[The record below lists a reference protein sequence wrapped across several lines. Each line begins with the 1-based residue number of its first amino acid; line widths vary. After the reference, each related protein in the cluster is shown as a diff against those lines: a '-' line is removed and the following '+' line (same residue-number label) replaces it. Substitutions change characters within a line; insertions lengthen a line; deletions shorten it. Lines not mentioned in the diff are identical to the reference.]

1 MTAVSISETCGIE
14 NVDGFLKMTCRMFE
28 SGKSKRTTY
37 ECHNSFG
44 RYEDVRIGGVPGKS
58 GKTKITY
65 RFYHKCENDDISY
78 QACGIHQQ
86 IQADTLQSY
95 PHAVCQFQVV
105 VSDSG
110 VFAELVE
117 NPTSET
123 VVMETVV
130 MPSGRSVSSDH
141 ICNDICET
149 WTCEDEANCNG
160 FTYGQYCKKQGTGDV
175 TYIEAEDICTTGHE
189 KRCCEYLRW
198 IWYPEYWDTTDRHV
212 CDATAMCTSDI
223 IEERD
228 LCQYKFKTIF
238 TGDGEPMFSE
248 SNSVFNFTRCTP
260 VALCRNGV
268 DQTNCTD
275 QYRVGMT
282 CEIQGFKST
291 VSKYR
296 LCNSEGPLCDDAID
310 SVCEQVSTAC
320 KVHKHQLCDGIADCP
335 DKSDER
341 ISLCSTISTPTCV
354 RRGGN
359 GTVSRALPLAWLE
372 DGVEDC
378 VGGEDE
384 RKDTWPTCGEGIT
397 TRYVADNASC
407 SNVYVCRTGGFVE
420 LSELCDGID
429 ICGNENRVCKA
440 SKRSKSVVK
449 KVASY
454 NQGLLKRVSYCQQGL
469 EQFQTLAHPCS
480 SEHFI
485 FPDII
490 YGLTKPQIIIPNIK
504 TSCDNMFGEQY
515 IYSSC
520 TNKCTDSR
528 CPLTNP
534 PLYNTCPEYYPHRVG
549 TLAHQQY
556 LTFALKSHGP
566 VKGVYVNDIFAC
578 ENGVKC
584 IPYSQ
589 VCDLVDNCG
598 DGSDEAG
605 CTNHFKC
612 NSSEHYIPK
621 TSKCDGKIDCLDL
634 SDECNE
640 ECSKEMLD
648 GAGLKVLS
656 WIIGISSVLANL
668 VTIVFSMLS
677 LRNSRT
683 TAALINKSLVIM
695 ISTGDILVGSYLLT
709 VSVFDSMVHGGNYC
723 KVQSTWLSSR
733 ECSVFGVFSTVGSQ
747 LSLFA
752 MTVLSLVRVNGIWNS
767 MRIPGEVTVKSS
779 VKVLAVIFI
788 LLALS
793 ATVALPPI
801 FKEFEDFFI
810 NGMQYD
816 VDLKMFVGSVS
827 KETHLKVFEEY
838 FGRLQD
844 KPISWYLT
852 DIMVGEIFSHDRG
865 IPDFTKT
872 RTKVGFYGNDGVCLF
887 KYFIRK
893 TDPQQGFVWSV
904 LVLNFICFL
913 VISVCYIIIGTLSA
927 RSTKRVSA
935 KGNEQ
940 ARQKMRRMN
949 HKISIIISTDFMC
962 WLPFIVIC
970 MLHYLELFDAT
981 PWYSIF
987 SIVVL
992 PINSVINPLLYSD
1005 LIMKNTGV
1013 LLSRTSSRISGF
1025 ASSVKLKIVGTEEA
1039 RGAQG
1044 NIPMQPI

>member
-1 MTAVSISETCGIE
+1 
-14 NVDGFLKMTCRMFE
+14 MTCRVFE
-28 SGKSKRTTY
+28 SGKLIRTTY
-37 ECHNSFG
+37 ECHNSVG
-44 RYEDVRIGGVPGKS
+44 RYEEVLVTGVPGKS
-58 GKTKITY
+58 GTVQTTY
-65 RFYHKCENDDISY
+65 RFYHKCENDEVSY

-95 PHAVCQFQVV
+95 PHAVCQFQVFL
-105 VSDSG
+105 SDRG
-110 VFAELVE
+110 VFAELVKE
-117 NPTSET
+117 PSSET

-130 MPSGRSVSSDH
+130 MPSGRNVSSDH
-141 ICNDICET
+141 ICNDICDT
-149 WTCEDEANCNG
+149 WDCEDEANCNG
-160 FTYGQYCKKQGTGDV
+160 LTYGQYCKKQGTGDLA
-175 TYIEAEDICTTGHE
+175 YIEPEDICTTGHE
-189 KRCCEYLRW
+189 RTCCEYLRW
-198 IWYPEYWDTTDRHV
+198 IWYPEFMEMNLPPV
-212 CDATAMCTSDI
+212 CDATAMCTSEV
-223 IEERD
+223 IEDRD
-228 LCQYKFKTIF
+228 LCPNKFKTVEN
-238 TGDGEPMFSE
+238 TDDLPMFSA

-260 VALCRNGV
+260 VALCRSGV

-275 QYRVGMT
+275 QYRVGVT
-282 CEIQGFKST
+282 CEMQGFRST

-296 LCNSEGPLCDDAID
+296 LCNSEHPLCDDGID
-310 SVCEQVSTAC
+310 SACEQVSPAC
-320 KVHKHQLCDGIADCP
+320 RVHKHQLCDGIVDCT
-335 DKSDER
+335 DKSDES
-341 ISLCSTISTPTCV
+341 ISLCRAMTTPTCV

-359 GTVSRALPLAWLE
+359 GTVSRTLPLAWLE

-378 VGGEDE
+378 VGGKDE
-384 RKDTWPTCGEGIT
+384 EKGTWPTCGEGIT
-397 TRYVADNASC
+397 ERFVPDNASC

-440 SKRSKSVVK
+440 SKRSKSVVT

-454 NQGLLKRVSYCQQGL
+454 DQGLLKRVSYCQQGL
-469 EQFQTLAHPCS
+469 EQLQTLAHPCT
-480 SEHFI
+480 SEHFS

-490 YGLTKPQIIIPNIK
+490 YGLTKPQIIIPNK
-504 TSCDNMFGEQY
+504 ATSCDNMFGEHY

-520 TNKCTDSR
+520 TDKCTDSP

-534 PLYNTCPEYYPHRVG
+534 LLYNTCPEYYPSRVG

-556 LTFALKSHGP
+556 LTFAVKSNGP
-566 VKGVYVNDIFAC
+566 APGVYVNDIFAC
-578 ENGVKC
+578 DNGVTC
-584 IPYSQ
+584 IPYAQ

-598 DGSDEAG
+598 DGSDEAA

-648 GAGLKVLS
+648 GNGLKVLS

-677 LRNSRT
+677 LRTSRT
-683 TAALINKSLVIM
+683 TAALTNKSLVIM
-695 ISTGDILVGSYLLT
+695 ISIGDLLVGAYLLT

-723 KVQSTWLSSR
+723 AVQSTWLSSR
-733 ECSVFGVFSTVGSQ
+733 ECSIFGVFSTVGSQ

-767 MRIPGEVTVKSS
+767 MRIPGEVTVRSS
-779 VKVLAVIFI
+779 VKVLALIFI

-793 ATVALPPI
+793 AAVALPPV
-801 FKEFEDFFI
+801 FKELEDFFI
-810 NGMQYD
+810 NGMQYEG
-816 VDLKMFVGSVS
+816 DLKMFVGSVS

-844 KPISWYLT
+844 KPISWDLT
-852 DIMVGEIFSHDRG
+852 DIMVGEMFSHDQG

-893 TDPQQGFVWSV
+893 TDPQQAFVWSI

-927 RSTKRVSA
+927 RSTERVST
-935 KGNEQ
+935 KGDKQ

-949 HKISIIISTDFMC
+949 HKISIIITTDFAC
-962 WLPFIVIC
+962 WMPFIVIC
-970 MLHYLELFDAT
+970 LLHYLEILDAT
-981 PWYSIF
+981 PWYSVF
-987 SIVVL
+987 SMVVL

-1005 LIMKNTGV
+1005 LIMRNI
-1013 LLSRTSSRISGF
+1013 SRTSSRISGLV
-1025 ASSVKLKIVGTEEA
+1025 SSVKLMVVGSEEA
-1039 RGAQG
+1039 DRGTQD